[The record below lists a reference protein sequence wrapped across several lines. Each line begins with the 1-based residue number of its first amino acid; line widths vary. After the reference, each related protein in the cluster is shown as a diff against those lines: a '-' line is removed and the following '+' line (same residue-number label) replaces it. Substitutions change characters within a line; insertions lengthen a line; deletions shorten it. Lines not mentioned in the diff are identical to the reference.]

1 MKAKIEN
8 LFTEGDTY
16 LKDAKALY
24 FANEDK
30 HGDAS
35 CNCCEAVKR
44 YIDAYEMYLFEKM
57 SPSKNYHVVMHT
69 IEQKD
74 QDFKDFNAVVYEIK
88 CFAGEAKKEPE
99 NFFLYDDEID
109 DVLKNVLKIR
119 NYIASKIKLGK
130 EFMHEFSENDFM
142 AI

>member
-1 MKAKIEN
+1 MKEKIKD
-8 LFTEGDTY
+8 LFSEGDGY
-16 LKDAKALY
+16 LKDAKTLF
-24 FANEDK
+24 FANEDRQNI
-30 HGDAS
+30 GS

-44 YIDAYEMYLFEKM
+44 YIDAYEKYLFEKI

-74 QDFKDFNAVVYEIK
+74 PNFKKFNDVIYEIK
-88 CFAGEAKKEPE
+88 CFADEARKEPE
-99 NFFLYDDEID
+99 SFFLYDDEID

-119 NYIASKIKLGK
+119 NYIASKVHINE
-130 EFMHEFSENDFM
+130 EFMHEFSNNDIM